1 MNLQH
6 ECILKKGDLCGVFY
20 LTFVIG
26 KKSSIIMSTHSM
38 EEDEILCQTI
48 GIMVNGQLKKK
59 IFQNFYYMKT
69 NLNQNIF
76 KKFNMFFYFFFNQY
90 FKEKIN
96 M

>member
-1 MNLQH
+1 
-6 ECILKKGDLCGVFY
+6 
-20 LTFVIG
+20 
-26 KKSSIIMSTHSM
+26 MSTHSM